1 MLFLEEELYQ
11 DVSVL
16 LKEGLYFLSVLSI
29 SR

>member
-16 LKEGLYFLSVLSI
+16 LKEELYFLSVLSI